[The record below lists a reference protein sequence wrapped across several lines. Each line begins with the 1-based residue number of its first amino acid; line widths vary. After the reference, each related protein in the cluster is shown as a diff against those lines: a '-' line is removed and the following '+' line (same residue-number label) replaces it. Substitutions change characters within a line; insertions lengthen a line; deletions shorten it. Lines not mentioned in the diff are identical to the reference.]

1 MFRHTCRVV
10 ALTAALAASSV
21 HALVEDFSSDPFAT
35 WSFGVGDNSNSQ
47 FTWNTDLP
55 KYTGDAAGSLTAHL
69 NSSLPTAR
77 FDRALGGSYTD
88 TDSFTL
94 ATRFSFAVTSAPGDQ
109 FMQIAF
115 GLVNSAQTG
124 GDRTGSAS
132 TSADVYH
139 TVEFNYF
146 PNVSTFFS
154 TGPTLSPAVFGA
166 NKSDNAFNNFAAFF
180 FSEADLGDNTT
191 GITELPQALTLQATL
206 TYNGIAKTLSLTI
219 HRVEADGS
227 LTLLDIEQP
236 PMSLT
241 SLPPF
246 TNYDGGAPFVVDTL
260 AIMAYQ
266 DGFTTAANPSLEA
279 DVTFERFEF
288 TVIPEPSTALLTLGA
303 LAVVGLL
310 GRRR

>member
-1 MFRHTCRVV
+1 MFGHASRVV
-10 ALTAALAASSV
+10 VLTAALAASSV

-55 KYTGDAAGSLTAHL
+55 KYTGDAAGSLTVNL

-77 FDRALGGSYTD
+77 LDRPLGGSYTD

-94 ATRFSFAVTSAPGDQ
+94 ATRFSFQVTSAPGDQ

-115 GLVNSAQTG
+115 GLVNSSLTG
-124 GDRTGSAS
+124 GDRTG
-132 TSADVYH
+132 ADVYH

-146 PNVSTFFS
+146 PNVSTFFG
-154 TGPTLSPAVFGA
+154 TGPTVSPAVFGA
-166 NKSDNAFNNFAAFF
+166 NKAGNAFNNFAAFF

-191 GITELPQALTLQATL
+191 GITELPQGLTLEATL
-206 TYNGIAKTLSLTI
+206 TYNGAAKTLALTI

-236 PMSLT
+236 PMSLI

-246 TNYDGGAPFVVDTL
+246 SNYDGAAPFVVDTL
-260 AIMAYQ
+260 AIMAYR
-266 DGFTTAANPSLEA
+266 DGYTSAADPSLVA
-279 DVTFERFEF
+279 AVTFERFEF
-288 TVIPEPSTALLTLGA
+288 TVIPEPSTALLTLSA
-303 LAVVGLL
+303 LAALGLL